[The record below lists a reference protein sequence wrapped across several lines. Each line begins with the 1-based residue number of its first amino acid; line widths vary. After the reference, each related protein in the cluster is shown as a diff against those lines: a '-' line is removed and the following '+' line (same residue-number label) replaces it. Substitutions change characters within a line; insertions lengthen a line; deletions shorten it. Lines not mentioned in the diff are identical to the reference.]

1 MLVGR
6 ELHNKEGKGVK
17 EEENVVNA
25 KSLQLD
31 SPITDGTQT
40 QTYTHLYMLALC
52 YIQLFSVGM
61 SIMTSSVICWI
72 ISHT

>member
-6 ELHNKEGKGVK
+6 GLHHNKEGKGVK
-17 EEENVVNA
+17 EGENVVNA

-31 SPITDGTQT
+31 SPITDGTQM

-52 YIQLFSVGM
+52 
-61 SIMTSSVICWI
+61 
-72 ISHT
+72 